1 MRTIKFLWGFIVPLL
16 TLFVLQ
22 SCDKQ
27 NNVVDRQDAI
37 ARVND
42 VYLPS
47 EALEVFGQSLQGSKD
62 STAIVERFIEKWAT
76 KELLT
81 NAAEFNLPPEKQLE
95 INTLVSNFAKD
106 LKIKAYL
113 EKMVQSK
120 IDTVISSED
129 LYNYYDDHKQ
139 SFLNEDML
147 LQLSYVNVLN
157 DNANFKKI
165 KSKFNSNNAED
176 KQSLNDLTLQ
186 MKSYSL
192 NDSLWVDVNYLYQKL
207 PFLDAGNRDNYL
219 KNNNNFEVVDQNS
232 TYFVQ
237 IKQVK
242 YKGEIIP
249 YDYMKGALRAM
260 VLNDRKVKLIKQLQ
274 EDILNDAKNN
284 KKYEVF

>member
-1 MRTIKFLWGFIVPLL
+1 MNTTKILWGFTVLL
-16 TLFVLQ
+16 ASLLVLQ

-27 NNVVDRQDAI
+27 TTGLDKQTAI

-42 VYLPS
+42 IYLPNG
-47 EALEVFGQSLQGSKD
+47 ALDVFGESLQGSKD
-62 STAIVERFIEKWAT
+62 SAAIVHRFIEKWAT

-81 NAAEFNLPPEKQLE
+81 NVAEFNLSASKQAE
-95 INTLVSNFAKD
+95 INTLVNNFAQD

-113 EKMVQSK
+113 ENMVQSK
-120 IDTVISSED
+120 IDTVIGLKD
-129 LYNYYDDHKQ
+129 LQNYYDLHKQ
-139 SFLNEDML
+139 SFLTEDLL

-165 KSKFNSNNAED
+165 QKKFNSSNPQE
-176 KQSLNDLTLQ
+176 KESLNELTLQ
-186 MKSYSL
+186 MISYSL

-207 PFLDAGNRDNYL
+207 PFLDVSNRDSYL
-219 KNNNNFEVVDQNS
+219 KNSNKFEVVDQNS
-232 TYFVQ
+232 TYFVE

-242 YKGEIIP
+242 NKGEIIP
-249 YDYMKGALRAM
+249 FGYMKNALRAM
-260 VLNDRKVKLIKQLQ
+260 IINDRKVKLIKQLQ